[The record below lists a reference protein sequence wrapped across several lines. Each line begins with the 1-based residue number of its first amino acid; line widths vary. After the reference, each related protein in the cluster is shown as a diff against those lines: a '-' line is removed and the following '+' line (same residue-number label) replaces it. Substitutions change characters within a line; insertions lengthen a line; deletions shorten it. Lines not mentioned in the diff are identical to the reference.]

1 MIALVARGDEG
12 DVIKEAV
19 KIARSSKAELIAVH
33 VNDPHAG
40 EMTMMMDSRGPR
52 LEEEDIRNRFR
63 TNGFIEEAE
72 SVQVKI
78 INSEKI
84 SQTLAGET
92 EGIDLLVL
100 GHRKM
105 STFKSR
111 IMDSVD
117 EGMINH
123 VECPVLVV
131 PKK

>member
-1 MIALVARGDEG
+1 
-12 DVIKEAV
+12 
-19 KIARSSKAELIAVH
+19 
-33 VNDPHAG
+33 
-40 EMTMMMDSRGPR
+40 MMMDSRGPR

-117 EGMINH
+117 EGIINH

>member
-72 SVQVKI
+72 SVLVKI
-78 INSEKI
+78 INSE
-84 SQTLAGET
+84 
-92 EGIDLLVL
+92 
-100 GHRKM
+100 
-105 STFKSR
+105 
-111 IMDSVD
+111 
-117 EGMINH
+117 
-123 VECPVLVV
+123 
-131 PKK
+131 